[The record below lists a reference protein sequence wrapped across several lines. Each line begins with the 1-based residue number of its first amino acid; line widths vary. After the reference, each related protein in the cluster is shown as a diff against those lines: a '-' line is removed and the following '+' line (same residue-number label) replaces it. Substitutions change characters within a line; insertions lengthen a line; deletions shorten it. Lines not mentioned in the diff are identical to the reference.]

1 MAVSRSFSIAFTAFS
16 NGAVISSA
24 KPLSLAD
31 LRASFASFKVSSC
44 FLSVSAFFSA
54 SAFNFSAS
62 SVKFSIVSV
71 KSSALS
77 CNFSDSGRAASAA
90 SPSSIPACTSSGS
103 LSLDTGV
110 SVLIV
115 GLVSC
120 AFSASSA
127 NSARISEAFNSPD
140 SADFNNSSF
149 AFLSSNSLSGICFK
163 ASVKA
168 SLASASSFAAASAF
182 AASAFALES
191 ALAASAFALA
201 NSSSAV
207 FLVSSALVFAT
218 SASAASFFSVSSLVA
233 ASVAAVVVL
242 STLD

>member
-1 MAVSRSFSIAFTAFS
+1 M
-16 NGAVISSA
+16 ISSA
-24 KPLSLAD
+24 NPLSLAD

-90 SPSSIPACTSSGS
+90 SPSSIPACTSSRS

-115 GLVSC
+115 GFVSC

-127 NSARISEAFNSPD
+127 NSARISEALNSPD
-140 SADFNNSSF
+140 STAFNNSSF

-168 SLASASSFAAASAF
+168 TLASASSFALA
-182 AASAFALES
+182 S
-191 ALAASAFALA
+191 ALAASSFALA

-207 FLVSSALVFAT
+207 FLASSALVFAA

-233 ASVAAVVVL
+233 ESVAVVVVL